1 MAAILTVENIRKAF
15 GSTVAVN
22 DVSFSVEAGEIK
34 GLLGPNGAGKTTAIR
49 MIMGILAAD
58 QGTIHFDLPGG
69 NGRIPKERIG
79 YLPEERGLYYDAKV
93 IENLLYLA
101 QLKGR
106 SPKETRAEAM
116 QWLERLELGEWAN
129 HRLDKLSKGMQQKV
143 QFIAALLHKPDLVM
157 LDEPFSGLDP
167 INQNFFK
174 ELIQELRDQGVTVLL
189 SAHQMNLVEELCDSL
204 AMIHRGRM
212 VLSGTMRSIKDNYSE
227 RMLDIRYT
235 GAADVERVVQQFPG
249 MTLET
254 QREER
259 LLLRYDG
266 PATVNDLVSGIAG
279 WMDISECSVQKP
291 PLHDIFVNTVK
302 QQGGQIDET
311 EMA

>member
-1 MAAILTVENIRKAF
+1 MAAILTVENIRKTF

-22 DVSFSVEAGEIK
+22 DVSFSVEPGEIK

-49 MIMGILAAD
+49 MIMGILAPD

-69 NGRIPKERIG
+69 NGQIPKERIG

-93 IENLLYLA
+93 IENLVYLA
-101 QLKGR
+101 ELKGC
-106 SPKETRAEAM
+106 SPKETRGDAM

-129 HRLDKLSKGMQQKV
+129 QRLDKLSKGMQQKV
-143 QFIAALLHKPDLVM
+143 QFIASLLHKPDLVM

-174 ELIQELRDQGVTVLL
+174 ELIHELRDQGVTVLL
-189 SAHQMNLVEELCDSL
+189 SAHQMSLVEELCDSL

-212 VLSGTMRSIKDNYSE
+212 VLSGSIRSIKDNYQE
-227 RMLDIRYT
+227 RMLDVRYSGNLNLN
-235 GAADVERVVQQFPG
+235 GALERFPG
-249 MTLET
+249 MSLEL
-254 QREER
+254 QRGDR

-266 PATVNDLVSGIAG
+266 TEAVKDLISGISNY
-279 WMDISECSVQKP
+279 MDLTECSIQKP